1 MDLRRNKMTNADR
14 VRTMTNK
21 QLFSYLNE
29 RGFCPYIGECARGD
43 QNCKKC
49 LKNYLEREVKK

>member
-1 MDLRRNKMTNADR
+1 MTNADR
-14 VRTMTNK
+14 MRTMTDK

>member
-1 MDLRRNKMTNADR
+1 MTNADR
-14 VRTMTNK
+14 MRTMTDK

-29 RGFCPYIGECARGD
+29 RGFCPYRGD